1 MGRRGFYPQ
10 KNRIIFRAVCLL
22 ISVLIGVLL
31 ADAKLRPAIFELA
44 AAEARSE
51 AARRINSA
59 VEGILMK
66 EGMAYGDIVAVS
78 RGESGAVTG
87 ITTDIVKMNLFKS
100 KVTNAV
106 ERSFSTDEILEVT
119 VPLGS
124 ATGIALFSGWGPY
137 LKVKMRAVAVTES
150 DFDNVFET
158 AGINQTQHSVM
169 LSLSTKI
176 VLTLSGRRITEKLE
190 TSFCVAQTVIVGTVP
205 DYYRNSH

>member
-106 ERSFSTDEILEVT
+106 ERSFSADE
-119 VPLGS
+119 
-124 ATGIALFSGWGPY
+124 
-137 LKVKMRAVAVTES
+137 M
-150 DFDNVFET
+150 N
-158 AGINQTQHSVM
+158 
-169 LSLSTKI
+169 I
-176 VLTLSGRRITEKLE
+176 V
-190 TSFCVAQTVIVGTVP
+190 
-205 DYYRNSH
+205 N